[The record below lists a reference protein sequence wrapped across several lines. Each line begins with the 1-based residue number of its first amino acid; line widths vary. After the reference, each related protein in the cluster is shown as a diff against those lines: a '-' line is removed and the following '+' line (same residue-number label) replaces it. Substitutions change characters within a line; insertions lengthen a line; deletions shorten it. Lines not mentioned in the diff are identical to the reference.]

1 MAKPTP
7 NIFELIIEHGK
18 QEDINEA
25 RRHSTCPFCNT
36 GYYLGEIRL
45 QAHLCSYCGG
55 NGDRAKQLDDAV
67 MELFDKWKTDEDTE
81 RMRGLKGYLR
91 GYFGFE
97 LGARL
102 RRIDKEHV
110 DVVPNAAD
118 LPKMTTLQYPT

>member
-1 MAKPTP
+1 MAKPKID
-7 NIFELIIEHGK
+7 IFELVKVNGK
-18 QEDINEA
+18 QVDLNESRYA
-25 RRHSTCPFCNT
+25 TCPFCNT

-45 QAHLCSYCGG
+45 QAHTCSYCGG
-55 NGDRAKQLDDAV
+55 NGDKAKQLDDAV
-67 MELFDKWKTDEDTE
+67 MELFDTWALADTE
-81 RMRGLKGYLR
+81 RLRELKGYLR